1 METLNATLRQYK
13 SIVTKEIMSGI
24 LSACEVKTRSGLFN
38 YSLVIWLMISQRL
51 SPDQTMKAA
60 IRKLRDEYHAEAH
73 GLKARAGRISSSTG
87 GYALA
92 RQRIEFEVVEKVAD
106 EINAALIDKKSDK
119 LYILDGSS
127 VTVSHSMRNVDGYP
141 QYENH
146 YGKSHFPHISVVR
159 IGVAIEAHS
168 GTALRPTAFDVLS
181 V

>member
-1 METLNATLRQYK
+1 M
-13 SIVTKEIMSGI
+13 
-24 LSACEVKTRSGLFN
+24 
-38 YSLVIWLMISQRL
+38 
-51 SPDQTMKAA
+51 
-60 IRKLRDEYHAEAH
+60 
-73 GLKARAGRISSSTG
+73 TG

-119 LYILDGSS
+119 LYILGGSS

-146 YGKSHFPHISVVR
+146 YGKSHFPVVR

-168 GTALRPTAFDVLS
+168 GMALRPTFCPFNGPGAKSELHLIAPLLKRLPEGAKAIADRYFGCFFYVAETHLQKS
-181 V
+181 